1 MQLLSQFQPQPDEE
15 ERPQTTLKMQQTLFL
30 KKVIG
35 IVVWFVVATNVSLFS
50 RDSDNRNW
58 AYLTL
63 FLIKGVN
70 VAAAVAKGGNVGV
83 SQGIETSV
91 ATIVGAL
98 AGGL

>member
-15 ERPQTTLKMQQTLFL
+15 EKPQITLKKQQTLFL
-30 KKVIG
+30 KKVVA
-35 IVVWFVVATNVSLFS
+35 IVVWFVVATNVSLFA

-63 FLIKGVN
+63 FLIKSVN
-70 VAAAVAKGGNVGV
+70 VAAAVAKGGKEGV
-83 SQGIETSV
+83 SQGIESSV
-91 ATIVGAL
+91 ATLVGAL